1 MEENYVSDGLYD
13 THINIIKKRADYLQY
28 MCANNKVGTIY
39 LYILIVNR
47 ITNIIKCPLGAQGAW
62 GRVIRFDSS
71 AQTRIE

>member
-39 LYILIVNR
+39 LYILIVNG
-47 ITNIIKCPLGAQGAW
+47 IL
-62 GRVIRFDSS
+62 
-71 AQTRIE
+71 